1 MKKAIVCTMLLTSP
15 LATFAEEN
23 EYTSVD
29 FNENK
34 SEWGNSDVLEDLFGI
49 TRKERKDRSARK
61 KFYLDH
67 GYRGFVSTSLLCG
80 NYPGLRYS
88 TSHGMQLDEKYFIGA
103 GLGFYT
109 AEGYFDE
116 LDYIPL
122 YANFRVDFKN
132 KNHSPF
138 IDTKAGYAIVIEE
151 NRGFYA
157 NASCGY
163 RFKKVSLSVG
173 VETLPGLDS
182 DQNDVR
188 ISYQGM
194 NSNEEIDFP
203 SRIWGFNTRFT
214 FEFDKHK
221 K

>member
-1 MKKAIVCTMLLTSP
+1 MEKAIVCAMLLVSP

-23 EYTSVD
+23 EYDHVD
-29 FNENK
+29 VNDRK
-34 SEWGNSDVLEDLFGI
+34 SGDSDILEDLLGI
-49 TRKERKDRSARK
+49 SRKERKDRSARK

-67 GYRGFVSTSLLCG
+67 GYRGFVSTGLLSG

-122 YANFRVDFKN
+122 YANFRVDFKD
-132 KNHSPF
+132 KNLSPF
-138 IDTKAGYAIVIEE
+138 IDTKVGYTIVIEE

-163 RFKKVSLSVG
+163 RFMKVSLSVG
-173 VETLPGLDS
+173 VETLPGLNCSQDE
-182 DQNDVR
+182 V
-188 ISYQGM
+188 SYQGK
-194 NSNEEIDFP
+194 NTNEEFDIP
-203 SRIWGFNTRFT
+203 SRIWGFNTRFA